1 VGREER
7 LGIEDPGED
16 PLEPVELDDPE
27 QDSRPTLD
35 PSQHPEPIAVLGP
48 VLEEPASS
56 PGELLAAAELA
67 LVEQRGRDERDETGD
82 RLSWTRT
89 AGVGASFTST

>member
-1 VGREER
+1 
-7 LGIEDPGED
+7 
-16 PLEPVELDDPE
+16 
-27 QDSRPTLD
+27 
-35 PSQHPEPIAVLGP
+35 VLGP